1 MSNVHQLNEQAA
13 LAEKELTADEIR
25 LDTASDWIAKLDRGL
40 SDIELSLLNQWLEEH
55 KENKEVLF
63 EVAKMW
69 DKMDDL
75 SRLSDIFPQH
85 GVVHSSSNANVSHHS
100 VNRTKGRKTAGWF
113 GAIAASLFI
122 ALTMGVYQNFGNG
135 LPFIGS
141 SQSSIVA
148 MQASYQTG
156 IGESNTIHLPDN
168 SKIVLN
174 TNSFVQVKYTAT
186 ARIIDLQRGELHID
200 VAHDKSRPLS
210 VVAGGTIIQAV
221 GTAFNVDL
229 RSELFELLVT
239 DGKVLVSAN
248 KMDLL
253 ANTDKENLRLPS
265 SSMAISKGEKI
276 TIDLIGQ
283 QQEKV
288 VQIDPLEIAA
298 SLSWRQGNLIFR
310 GESLAEVMAEISR
323 YTNIEFELAEDEK
336 LRAIKVAGMFKT
348 GDVTGLL
355 NVLNQSFNISYEKI
369 NQNKI
374 SLKYV
379 GS

>member
-40 SDIELSLLNQWLEEH
+40 SDIELSVLSQWLGEH

-85 GVVHSSSNANVSHHS
+85 GVVHASSNANVPHHN
-100 VNRTKGRKTAGWF
+100 VNRTKGRKTADWF

-122 ALTMGVYQNFGNG
+122 ALTMGVYQHFGNG

-210 VVAGGTIIQAV
+210 VVAGGKIIQAV

-229 RSELFELLVT
+229 RSELVELLVT
-239 DGKVLVSAN
+239 DGKVLVGAN
-248 KMDLL
+248 KTDLL
-253 ANTDKENLRLPS
+253 AIDTDKENLRLPN
-265 SSMAISKGEKI
+265 SSMEISKGEKI
-276 TIDLIGQ
+276 TLDLIGH
-283 QQEKV
+283 QQETV
-288 VQIDPLEIAA
+288 EQIDPVEIAA

-310 GESLAEVMAEISR
+310 ERITR
-323 YTNIEFELAEDEK
+323 
-336 LRAIKVAGMFKT
+336 R
-348 GDVTGLL
+348 GDD
-355 NVLNQSFNISYEKI
+355 
-369 NQNKI
+369 
-374 SLKYV
+374 
-379 GS
+379 